1 MEKNNKKNEN
11 KEIKEKIE
19 AASEAAA
26 SVNQESNNAPQQP
39 ALVIQSQYIKDMSL
53 EIPLAPAIFKELN
66 QAPTINV
73 DINIAN
79 GKLEENNYNVALTAK
94 INADLGDKK
103 LFIVE
108 ITYACV
114 AYVNVPAE
122 QLEPVLFIELPRLL
136 FPFVRSAIAN
146 NLSAAGLPP
155 IMLNPIDFVGL
166 YNAKKAKEAELA
178 AQKSA

>member
-26 SVNQESNNAPQQP
+26 SVNNAPQQP

-122 QLEPVLFIELPRLL
+122 ALEPVLFIELPRLL

>member
-1 MEKNNKKNEN
+1 MEKNNKKPEN

-26 SVNQESNNAPQQP
+26 SVNNAPQQP

-53 EIPLAPAIFKELN
+53 EIPLAPAIFKEIN
-66 QAPTINV
+66 QAPAINV

-79 GKLEENNYNVALTAK
+79 NKLEENNYNVSLTAK

-122 QLEPVLFIELPRLL
+122 ALEPVLFIELPRLL

-166 YNAKKAKEAELA
+166 FNAKKAKEAELA

>member
-1 MEKNNKKNEN
+1 MEKNNKKTEN

-26 SVNQESNNAPQQP
+26 SANSAPQQP

>member
-1 MEKNNKKNEN
+1 MNKKTEN
-11 KEIKEKIE
+11 KEIKDKIE
-19 AASEAAA
+19 TASEAAA
-26 SVNQESNNAPQQP
+26 SETVNNAPQQP
-39 ALVIQSQYIKDMSL
+39 ALAIQSQYIKDMSL

-66 QAPTINV
+66 QSPAISV

-79 GKLEENNYNVALTAK
+79 NKLEEDNFYNVSLTAK

-114 AYVNVPAE
+114 AYVNLPAE
-122 QLEPVLFIELPRLL
+122 HLEPVLFIELPRLL

-166 YNAKKAKEAELA
+166 YNAKKAKEAEMA
-178 AQKSA
+178 AQK

>member
-26 SVNQESNNAPQQP
+26 SVNNAPQQP

-73 DINIAN
+73 DINITN